1 MITGSVSRKPSAC
14 NLQVSY
20 GILKVIELEA
30 FKANFI
36 KFLLLRHSFHGLLSS
51 LADDHI
57 QVSPDSCVMLIPT
70 PPHPVIHD
78 MRKKQDI
85 SFLRGSNSVN
95 IQIAQ
100 R

>member
-1 MITGSVSRKPSAC
+1 MI
-14 NLQVSY
+14 
-20 GILKVIELEA
+20 EA

-51 LADDHI
+51 LADYHI
-57 QVSPDSCVMLIPT
+57 SPNSYVMLIPT

-78 MRKKQDI
+78 MRKKQDM
-85 SFLRGSNSVN
+85 SFLRGSNGVN

>member
-14 NLQVSY
+14 NLQMSY
-20 GILKVIELEA
+20 GILKVIEA

-51 LADDHI
+51 LADYHI
-57 QVSPDSCVMLIPT
+57 SPNSYVMLIPT

-78 MRKKQDI
+78 MRKKQDM
-85 SFLRGSNSVN
+85 SFLRGSNGVN